1 VAENVLRI
9 AVVTGASRGAGK
21 GIAIALGEAGATV
34 YVTGR
39 SVADSDSPF
48 GGTVS
53 ETAALVTQAGGT
65 GIAVSVDH
73 ADDDAVAALFARFN
87 NPRFEDMTPPDLVRG
102 HLHRKDAAT
111 NALRPE
117 RRAVV
122 R

>member
-1 VAENVLRI
+1 MI

-21 GIAIALGEAGATV
+21 GIAIALGAAGATV

-39 SVADSDSPF
+39 SVAGGGESPF

-73 ADDDAVAALFARFN
+73 ADDDAVAALFARIGQEHGSLVMVAISADV
-87 NPRFEDMTPPDLVRG
+87 PADL
-102 HLHRKDAAT
+102 AT
-111 NALRPE
+111 ETKLG
-117 RRAVV
+117 RASV
-122 R
+122 